1 MTIRIQDQDHPGSQW
16 AWIIWLLITVSS
28 HLQPIFPVRHRAVL
42 ALKTKKNL
50 FDFDNEI
57 YLWTLL
63 LIVCRVSRMLW
74 SRRRKIFTVKKQ
86 IKNILTP
93 HLEQNISLPF
103 SFPFPVKYCEI
114 IQAGVSK
121 LILKRL
127 HIPLRYQKLIMS
139 VILILFYFFK
149 DKNKPASYFIALKD
163 NIGRRM
169 KDRVRVF
176 WGWNNVKVWRIT
188 NVSMTK
194 CLSWVSLQTA
204 PVCGTSHATFFIK
217 WKMFSPRSF

>member
-42 ALKTKKNL
+42 TLKTKKYL

-57 YLWTLL
+57 YLLL

-149 DKNKPASYFIALKD
+149 DKNNPATYF
-163 NIGRRM
+163 NTERSIGR
-169 KDRVRVF
+169 
-176 WGWNNVKVWRIT
+176 
-188 NVSMTK
+188 
-194 CLSWVSLQTA
+194 
-204 PVCGTSHATFFIK
+204 
-217 WKMFSPRSF
+217 